1 MDWDHLRVFL
11 AVARHGQLLA
21 AARTLALNHATVSR
35 RINALEEALG
45 EPLFERTPVGS
56 ALTEAGER
64 LLAVA
69 ERVETEILGIAEDT
83 RASGASLAGTVRVGA
98 PDGLGTYFLAGELG
112 RLQEEHPALVVELV
126 PLPRTFSL
134 SKREADLAITLDPPG
149 EGRLVVS
156 KLTDYTLGVY
166 AARAYLQQFGTP
178 DEEHAL
184 SGHVAVT
191 GVEDYAYASSL
202 NYANHLGRSA
212 GRLFRCAGV
221 AGQVEA
227 VRAGIGIGI
236 LHDFVVR
243 DSPELVSILPEISF
257 RRSYYL
263 LSHPDTGNLARIAL
277 VRAFLTR
284 RFREERG
291 RFIANGV

>member
-1 MDWDHLRVFL
+1 MDWDHLRIFL
-11 AVARHGQLLA
+11 AVARRGQILA
-21 AARTLALNHATVSR
+21 AAQALGLNHATVSR
-35 RINALEEALG
+35 RLNALENTLG
-45 EPLFERTPVGS
+45 EPLFERTPAGS
-56 ALTEAGER
+56 TLTEAGER
-64 LLAVA
+64 LLSVA
-69 ERVETEILGIAEDT
+69 ERVETEILGVAEDT
-83 RASGASLAGTVRVGA
+83 RARGASLAGTVRVGA

-112 RLQEEHPALVVELV
+112 RLQEEHPGLIIELV

-134 SKREADLAITLDPPG
+134 SKREADLAITLDPPE

-166 AARAYLQQFGTP
+166 AARSYLDRFDTP
-178 DEEHAL
+178 EDEHAL
-184 SGHVAVT
+184 AGHVAVT

-221 AGQVEA
+221 AGQIEA

-243 DSPELVSILPEISF
+243 DSPGLVSILPEIRF

-284 RFREERG
+284 RFREERR
-291 RFIANGV
+291 RFMVE

>member
-11 AVARHGQLLA
+11 AVARHGQFLA
-21 AARTLALNHATVSR
+21 AARALALNHATVSR

-45 EPLFERTPVGS
+45 EPLFERTPAGS

-83 RASGASLAGTVRVGA
+83 RARGARLAGTVRVGA

-134 SKREADLAITLDPPG
+134 SKREADLAITLDPPE

-166 AARAYLQQFGTP
+166 AARSYLERFGTP
-178 DEEHAL
+178 DDEHAL
-184 SGHVAVT
+184 AGHVAVT

-243 DSPELVSILPEISF
+243 DSPELVSILPDISF

-291 RFIANGV
+291 RFIADGG

>member
-11 AVARHGQLLA
+11 AVARHGQFLA
-21 AARTLALNHATVSR
+21 AARALALNHATVSR

-45 EPLFERTPVGS
+45 EPLFERTPAGS

-64 LLAVA
+64 LLVVA

-83 RASGASLAGTVRVGA
+83 RARGASLAGTVRVGA

-112 RLQEEHPALVVELV
+112 RLQEQHPALVVELV

-134 SKREADLAITLDPPG
+134 SKREADLAITLDPPE

-166 AARAYLQQFGTP
+166 AARSYLERFGAP
-178 DEEHAL
+178 DDEHAL

-221 AGQVEA
+221 AGQIEA
-227 VRAGIGIGI
+227 VRAGVGIGI

-243 DSPELVSILPEISF
+243 DSPGLVSILPDIRF

-284 RFREERG
+284 RFREERS
-291 RFIANGV
+291 RFIVDAA